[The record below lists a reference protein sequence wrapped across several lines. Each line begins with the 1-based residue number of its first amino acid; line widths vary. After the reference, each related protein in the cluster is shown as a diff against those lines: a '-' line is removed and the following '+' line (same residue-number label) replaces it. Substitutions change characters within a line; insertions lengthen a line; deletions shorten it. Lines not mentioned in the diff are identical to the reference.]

1 MLYDSYCGHYA
12 FDKTQQS
19 IHNGKNDPD
28 VNSGLI
34 ITYQYLFINCNKC
47 TRLRQNVNNSK
58 NNKDGVRWRG
68 GNEVYGNSLHFPLIF
83 CKPKAALKNKVY

>member
-1 MLYDSYCGHYA
+1 MGNVYTLIKGVMAWDYA

-19 IHNGKNDPD
+19 IHNAKNDSD

-47 TRLRQNVNNSK
+47 TRLRQNVNN
-58 NNKDGVRWRG
+58 RG
-68 GNEVYGNSLHFPLIF
+68 E
-83 CKPKAALKNKVY
+83 